1 MSKMKTFLEATAE
14 RVAAEKNCTVDE
26 AQAWILRILQED
38 NKESY
43 EGKLEYMRTIEQ
55 LHPASHDAKRMRI
68 LQRVVEKGWC
78 LETES
83 VDVLQQTSLIRSYG
97 LVDTLGYEVMA
108 ILPLSDGVSSSLWIE
123 KLESDINLYLEEQKG
138 ERRAE
143 RDLGGMGSQSDL
155 NLHSSIAKDVA
166 QSDLNFQPMDER
178 ELVSSLVNNALT
190 GAHKSPYE
198 AVGFTHFHPL
208 HPDSIV
214 YGEDGNPHS
223 VRSLPKFNMRRFNDC
238 FIRSEPSK
246 YHTISEPGIRE
257 EGKYGDVDVEGAL
270 KEKVY
275 YNPDLLHNRELA
287 TVNVWSTG
295 LDKETK
301 LAIVEEAKVN
311 ADYFFKIILG
321 ATTYSKEDVLAW
333 ARNRAKG
340 QFGLLTQ
347 EYFAKLVTGKE
358 GCPKV
363 EMDRAI
369 DVMLSTPLR
378 TLSTVPYKVLVRP
391 VITTGEWSVV
401 KFLVN
406 HLVK

>member
-138 ERRAE
+138 GRRAE
-143 RDLGGMGSQSDL
+143 RDLGGMGSQSDP
-155 NLHSSIAKDVA
+155 NLH
-166 QSDLNFQPMDER
+166 
-178 ELVSSLVNNALT
+178 SSLVNNALT

-257 EGKYGDVDVEGAL
+257 EGKYGDVDVEGTL

-295 LDKETK
+295 LDKETM

-340 QFGLLTQ
+340 QFDLLTQ